1 MTTRATKWFSDTWD
15 VVLQVLV
22 VLSVSGLVGV
32 KFIAHGAVNLSLYGF
47 HAVDGRDGNR
57 NERSTP
63 RSFVLPASPAVAI
76 AEEDETH
83 AGIDSQRIGRCVAA
97 LRVLGY
103 QIDGDE
109 SQRNAKV
116 VEAFYIFQSDRHL
129 PATGRPDELTMKAL
143 KCL

>member
-1 MTTRATKWFSDTWD
+1 MKTRATKRCGDFWD

-22 VLSVSGLVGV
+22 VLSVSGLLSV

-47 HAVDGRDGNR
+47 HAVDERGGSR

-63 RSFVLPASPAVAI
+63 RSFVLPASPAVAF
-76 AEEDETH
+76 AEENEKDS
-83 AGIDSQRIGRCVAA
+83 GIESQQIGRCVAA

-109 SQRNAKV
+109 NLRNAKV
-116 VEAFYIFQSDRHL
+116 IEAFYIFQRDQHL
-129 PATGRPDELTMKAL
+129 PATGRPDELTMRAL
-143 KCL
+143 KCF